1 MMLGNTPSIE
11 EQTIDLNKKMTE
23 QDEQMLLG
31 QDEVGPEEA
40 QKLKTKIRR
49 LYDIANVLQS
59 IGLIEKTNH
68 TYNKKPAFRWIG
80 IHGVHAFVKELAD
93 ERLSMNLQGSIGVS
107 KQNSMGEIQH
117 SFNDMHLSEI

>member
-1 MMLGNTPSIE
+1 MIGNSPSVE
-11 EQTIDLNKKMTE
+11 EQYIDLNQKMTE
-23 QDEQMLLG
+23 MDEQMLLG
-31 QDEVGPEEA
+31 QDIVEPEEA

-93 ERLSMNLQGSIGVS
+93 ERVLMNLQGNIEMC
-107 KQNSMGEIQH
+107 K
-117 SFNDMHLSEI
+117 

>member
-1 MMLGNTPSIE
+1 
-11 EQTIDLNKKMTE
+11 
-23 QDEQMLLG
+23 MLLG
-31 QDEVGPEEA
+31 SDIVGHEEA

-80 IHGVHAFVKELAD
+80 IHGVHAFVQELAD
-93 ERLSMNLQGSIGVS
+93 ERASMN
-107 KQNSMGEIQH
+107 N
-117 SFNDMHLSEI
+117 

>member
-11 EQTIDLNKKMTE
+11 EQYIDLNKKMTE

-93 ERLSMNLQGSIGVS
+93 ERLSMNLQTNIGVC
-107 KQNSMGEIQH
+107 K
-117 SFNDMHLSEI
+117 